1 MLKLWLF
8 AGLLASVVAPVQT
21 GAAILDAGVH
31 TAVVLAVGVAVGLV
45 ESSMARLPLLRV
57 PQILLA
63 TALLALL
70 SVVLAPALGAIS

>member
-8 AGLLASVVAPVQT
+8 AGLLASVIAPVQT
-21 GAAILDAGVH
+21 GAVIPDLGVH
-31 TAVVLAVGVAVGLV
+31 TAVVLALGIVIGLV
-45 ESSMARLPLLRV
+45 ESSIARLPLLRV

-70 SVVLAPALGAIS
+70 SMVIGPASGASS